1 MTFPVSLFY
10 LVFVINLKQN
20 VFLHRSQG
28 PQTSSYNC
36 TVWDKTALFLF
47 KKRPW
52 ECYGR
57 NAGEFYFHSSVFVIK
72 VIYLHLTP
80 HHSISI
86 YEIHFNF
93 VVRSLT
99 LTQSR
104 AIKTFSESKECV
116 LLFQEKSKSF
126 TNLQTFRILLNYIE
140 NIINIYIYFLN
151 IWKYE
156 KLLWVF
162 LHFRDR

>member
-1 MTFPVSLFY
+1 MGQDCI
-10 LVFVINLKQN
+10 VFILK
-20 VFLHRSQG
+20 RG
-28 PQTSSYNC
+28 P
-36 TVWDKTALFLF
+36 
-47 KKRPW
+47 
-52 ECYGR
+52 E
-57 NAGEFYFHSSVFVIK
+57 NATEGMRESFIFIPLPRVFVIK

-126 TNLQTFRILLNYIE
+126 TNLQTLRILLNYIE
-140 NIINIYIYFLN
+140 NIINIYLFFFN